1 MWVDPKLRG
10 GDDDQHVN
18 KANWIWI
25 SFHSFYLPDFVL
37 IHLWVESLLSGLK
50 VCYIS
55 QEKNQSY
62 HMCVTKLTNNYY
74 TLQKRYE
81 EVHFTTHFAHSL
93 FCSSSFLNSS
103 YWEINNNIIM
113 IEVLSNFC
121 IWLDQNSF
129 WMLEMRKL
137 CVYIIISIVSTFIVS
152 LLIFTA
158 K

>member
-18 KANWIWI
+18 KTNWTCV

-50 VCYIS
+50 VCYNR

-62 HMCVTKLTNNYY
+62 HMCVTKVTNHLYILSKKSMKKYTSQLTLPIPCSVPEVSL
-74 TLQKRYE
+74 TLPIERLIIII
-81 EVHFTTHFAHSL
+81 EVIS
-93 FCSSSFLNSS
+93 
-103 YWEINNNIIM
+103 
-113 IEVLSNFC
+113 VLSNFC
-121 IWLDQNSF
+121 IWLDRNCF

-137 CVYIIISIVSTFIVS
+137 CVYIIISTVS
-152 LLIFTA
+152 LLL
-158 K
+158 